1 MSKVRLFNIKLHI
14 HLDDWTMSNSQLHQ
28 TEGDP
33 VNLYIN
39 SFIVKNYYIQK
50 LYNTDRI

>member
-33 VNLYIN
+33 VNLYKFFY
-39 SFIVKNYYIQK
+39 SENYYIQK

>member
-33 VNLYIN
+33 VNLYKFFY
-39 SFIVKNYYIQK
+39 SGKLLYTKIV
-50 LYNTDRI
+50 